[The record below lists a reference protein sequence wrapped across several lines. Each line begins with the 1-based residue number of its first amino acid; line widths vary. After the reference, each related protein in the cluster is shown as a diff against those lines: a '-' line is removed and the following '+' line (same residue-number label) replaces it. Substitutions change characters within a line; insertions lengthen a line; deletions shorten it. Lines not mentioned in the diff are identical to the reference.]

1 MKRYAPLL
9 TLAAVAVLGFG
20 LLAVNMAGEPD
31 GTAAPAAAAAAAPAG
46 TTAPPEPTQPA
57 PAATVEPAP
66 PTPEPPAVAEKA
78 YAGRSAGGEVT
89 VAIAVK
95 DGRAVGY
102 VCDGKKIEAWLEG
115 TVEGATV
122 ALQSGDGEVSV
133 AGNLDEAASFGQVT
147 VKGKSWPYSAKA
159 VDAPGGLY
167 EGRGNVRGVATRIG
181 WIVEGD
187 GRVTGLSRVAGSDE
201 PRPAPPL
208 DPNAPGQV
216 VVDGSP
222 IAVTTIGGSDVVV
235 NR

>member
-1 MKRYAPLL
+1 
-9 TLAAVAVLGFG
+9 VLGFG

-31 GTAAPAAAAAAAPAG
+31 GTAEPAAAAAAAPAE
-46 TTAPPEPTQPA
+46 TTAPPAPPEPA
-57 PAATVEPAP
+57 PAPTPTVEPAP
-66 PTPEPPAVAEKA
+66 LTPEPPAVAEKA

-115 TVEGATV
+115 TVEGAAV
-122 ALQSGDGEVSV
+122 VLRSGDGEVEV
-133 AGNLDEAASFGQVT
+133 TGELDEAASFGEVT

-159 VDAPGGLY
+159 VEAPGGLY

-187 GRVTGLSRVAGSDE
+187 GRVTGLSRVVGSDE
-201 PRPAPPL
+201 PQPAPPL

-222 IAVTTIGGSDVVV
+222 IAVTAIGGGDVVV
-235 NR
+235 SR